1 MAGGGKTAALLFDN
15 LKGIHDP
22 DYFSVFFRTTT
33 TEIDKGLW
41 PAAKALYAPILKKND
56 KYIKKAHINEQT
68 KTITFPSG
76 ARTTFSYLEQDKH
89 ADSWYGSEICREY
102 FDEFQFRTPY
112 QFEVLRSRNRS
123 TAKVPVG
130 IRCSLNP
137 DQDHFVYEWVKPF
150 LDEDGYPIQNLAGK
164 TRYYVI
170 LNSELKTSWDRE
182 ALKAETGKNPKTYSY
197 IPATLADN
205 PYLDADYHDT
215 LDALGEVKRKQLLL
229 GCWHSRA
236 NDSLYFN
243 RNWIEL
249 VDTAPKDVEMCRAW
263 DLASTKP
270 HPENPKPDYT
280 AGVKMAKGR
289 DGFYYIL
296 DADQFQMSPG
306 ERNREMAKIA
316 KFDSDDC
323 YQVVPL
329 DPGAAGKV
337 AYQELAKIFIEEGII
352 CKADE
357 TRGDKIKRFEP
368 FSAAAQSGLVRVVK
382 STFNPEML
390 EIYLKQLEGFTGAR
404 SHGSRKDDLVDATSS
419 AFAFLCKKK
428 VLPSFTLQSSNSPSL
443 LASSGLRQ
451 NV

>member
-1 MAGGGKTAALLFDN
+1 ME
-15 LKGIHDP
+15 P
-22 DYFSVFFRTTT
+22 
-33 TEIDKGLW
+33 
-41 PAAKALYAPILKKND
+41 
-56 KYIKKAHINEQT
+56 
-68 KTITFPSG
+68 
-76 ARTTFSYLEQDKH
+76 
-89 ADSWYGSEICREY
+89 EY
-102 FDEFQFRTPY
+102 
-112 QFEVLRSRNRS
+112 
-123 TAKVPVG
+123 K
-130 IRCSLNP
+130 
-137 DQDHFVYEWVKPF
+137 
-150 LDEDGYPIQNLAGK
+150 
-164 TRYYVI
+164 
-170 LNSELKTSWDRE
+170 
-182 ALKAETGKNPKTYSY
+182 
-197 IPATLADN
+197 ATLASL
-205 PYLDADYHDT
+205 PPEQQR
-215 LDALGEVKRKQLLL
+215 ALLY
-229 GCWHSRA
+229 GCWHYTSAA
-236 NDSLYFN
+236 NLYFN
-243 RNWIEL
+243 RNWIEM
-249 VDTAPKDVEMCRAW
+249 VDTAPKDIEMCRAW

-306 ERNREMAKIA
+306 ERNREMAKLA

-368 FSAAAQSGLVRVVK
+368 FSAAAQSGLVRIVK

-390 EIYLKQLEGFTGAR
+390 ETYLKQLEGFTGAR

-428 VLPSFTLQSSNSPSL
+428 VLPSFTLSPTHSPTPISTL
-443 LASSGLRQ
+443 KGLS
-451 NV
+451 